1 MVKLDRC
8 VGNCINLND
17 FSNKVCVPNK
27 KEDLNLSIFNMITEI
42 NESKTLAKQISCEC
56 KCRFDGRKC
65 NSNQWW
71 NNDKC
76 WCECKKCR
84 VCEKDYFRLLFLHVA
99 EIKEKYLAS
108 TLDNSSIK
116 CDEVIQSNNEE
127 TKTISNYL
135 NEKKA
140 IPKISIFYMRF
151 SYVL

>member
-8 VGNCINLND
+8 VGNCINLNG

-76 WCECKKCR
+76 QCEFKKR
-84 VCEKDYFRLLFLHVA
+84 HDVKKIMFRIQLHVVV
-99 EIKEKYLAS
+99 KMK
-108 TLDNSSIK
+108 N
-116 CDEVIQSNNEE
+116 V
-127 TKTISNYL
+127 
-135 NEKKA
+135 
-140 IPKISIFYMRF
+140 
-151 SYVL
+151 